1 MWDEM
6 KKFRE
11 KYCWGCLWI
20 MDSVYIVKGILMGV
34 FRMLER
40 KIEIRAGMNSIG
52 SGRYGVDVN
61 VYWLYKIRVVLFC
74 EIYDVEGKYFWL

>member
-1 MWDEM
+1 
-6 KKFRE
+6 
-11 KYCWGCLWI
+11 
-20 MDSVYIVKGILMGV
+20 
-34 FRMLER
+34 MLER